1 MRNVKEIFTLRTAR
15 NDVTLYGCDNK
26 VFSIPGQEKLSFAA
40 GKLLNLTE
48 NI

>member
-1 MRNVKEIFTLRTAR
+1 MMLHYTDVITKYFLFLVK
-15 NDVTLYGCDNK
+15 K
-26 VFSIPGQEKLSFAA
+26 KLSFAA